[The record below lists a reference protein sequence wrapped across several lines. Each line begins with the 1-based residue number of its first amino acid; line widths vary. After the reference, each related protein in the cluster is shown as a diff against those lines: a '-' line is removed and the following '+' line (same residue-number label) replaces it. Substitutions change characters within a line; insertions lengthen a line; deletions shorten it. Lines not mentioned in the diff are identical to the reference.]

1 MGQNFLQDD
10 DLARWMADSLQA
22 GPEDTIIE
30 IGPGLGAVTKHLIG
44 RSRRLILV
52 EKDARLAAPYAK
64 TAGSILPLKSSKP
77 MPSPSTYGR
86 FSNTDRSRYWETYRT
101 QSAPPS
107 WPNG

>member
-30 IGPGLGAVTKHLIG
+30 IGPGLGAVTNHLIG

-52 EKDARLAAPYAK
+52 EKDARLAA
-64 TAGSILPLKSSKP
+64 S
-77 MPSPSTYGR
+77 GR
-86 FSNTDRSRYWETYRT
+86 VD
-101 QSAPPS
+101 
-107 WPNG
+107 